1 MSGPV
6 TGLSHALLNQWSPDS
21 VEAACDAMRGR
32 VDVSCLYASPQHLI
46 MNTTTAVNIGMS
58 TAMMKA

>member
-21 VEAACDAMRGR
+21 LEAACDAMRNVAG
-32 VDVSCLYASPQHLI
+32 LYAAPQHLI

-58 TAMMKA
+58 TAMKKA